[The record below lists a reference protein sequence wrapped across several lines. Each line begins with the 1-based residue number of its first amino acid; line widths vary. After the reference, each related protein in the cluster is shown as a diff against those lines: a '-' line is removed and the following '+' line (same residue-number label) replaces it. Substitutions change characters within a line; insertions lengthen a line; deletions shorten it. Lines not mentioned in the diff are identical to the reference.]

1 MNLLLFVVNLG
12 KQQKGDVVSTSE
24 EEGPITQKL
33 KGPEELPALREL
45 YSLSC
50 QDRAGGTAMS
60 EKGWSRS

>member
-1 MNLLLFVVNLG
+1 MNPLLFVVNLG

-33 KGPEELPALREL
+33 KGPEELPPLREL

-50 QDRAGGTAMS
+50 HGPCRRDCNVREGV
-60 EKGWSRS
+60 E